1 MAVITLRELEK
12 QFKKSKKRQRSINS
26 IIDQL
31 SAAEWIRE
39 QPSRIFEDGDSVVL
53 KSAADKLKHCQG
65 SDGEI
70 KTVLRL
76 SKLAKSLRR

>member
-1 MAVITLRELEK
+1 MAMITLDEIEK
-12 QFKKSKKRQRSINS
+12 QFKKSKTRQRSINN

-31 SAAEWIRE
+31 SATEWIRE
-39 QPSRIFEDGDSVVL
+39 KPSRIFEDGDSVVL
-53 KSAADKLKHCQG
+53 KSAAEKLKSCQG
-65 SDGEI
+65 SDREI